1 MDVTNA
7 EQSSSTLSKDK
18 PTVDSTGK
26 LQIMNNRLT
35 LLEINTERDII
46 ETINSY
52 RTSIIGIPPVMVE
65 LEINSSYGV
74 YKGGEEE
81 RIENASVIEFK
92 WPL

>member
-52 RTSIIGIPPVMVE
+52 RTSI
-65 LEINSSYGV
+65 LV
-74 YKGGEEE
+74 YLQ
-81 RIENASVIEFK
+81 S
-92 WPL
+92 WLS